1 MPGSEALL
9 ELENVSI
16 VRGTTRILDRL
27 SFKVGRNE
35 HCAILGP
42 NGSGKST
49 LLKLLTRTMYPSIVD
64 GAAGSVRILGQTE
77 WNVWDLR
84 TQLGIV
90 SSELDHHFTTGRSGR
105 LNALDVVL
113 TGFFASE
120 LEPDSDK
127 VTPAMRDAAEAVL
140 DTFGMLELRARPVAH
155 LSTGERRRVMLA
167 RAMVRKPYALILDEP
182 TTGLD
187 LRAQRELLQQLSR
200 VSESGTAIVLVTHHL
215 NEILPCMSRT
225 LCMQRGR
232 IFFDGKTQDA
242 LDPSRLAALF
252 ESEEA
257 FDTSI
262 ITPVGT
268 AGLAFRTK
276 KST

>member
-1 MPGSEALL
+1 MQSHPAWFAMNDSKALL

-27 SFKVGRNE
+27 SLRVDRNE
-35 HCAILGP
+35 HCVILGP

-64 GAAGSVRILGQTE
+64 GRAGVVRILGQTE

-105 LNALDVVL
+105 LPAADVVL

-120 LEPDSDK
+120 LEPDAER
-127 VTPAMRDAAEAVL
+127 VTSEMKDAANDALE
-140 DTFGMLELRARPVAH
+140 TFGMMELRDRPVAH

-167 RAMVRKPYALILDEP
+167 RAMVRKPFALILDEP
-182 TTGLD
+182 TAGLD
-187 LRAQRELLQQLSR
+187 VRAQRDLLQQLDR
-200 VSESGTAIVLVTHHL
+200 VAESGTSIVLVTHHL
-215 NEILPCMSRT
+215 SEIMPCMSRT
-225 LCMQRGR
+225 LCMQKGR
-232 IFFDGKTQDA
+232 IYFDGKTTDA
-242 LDPSRLAALF
+242 LNPSHLAGLF
-252 ESEEA
+252 ECEMEL
-257 FDTSI
+257 F
-262 ITPVGT
+262 
-268 AGLAFRTK
+268 
-276 KST
+276 